1 MWMLRIRFKNRKGE
15 LTELRYDREKP
26 ADAIDML
33 LEQEVKDQII
43 AHYRDYPSPVLVEV
57 ASIADRNSEF
67 NYRSVMRGEW
77 TFGQL
82 VATIYDTLWF
92 ETRKY

>member
-15 LTELRYDREKP
+15 LTTLRYDRDKAE
-26 ADAIDML
+26 DAINML
-33 LEQEVKDQII
+33 LEPEVKDQII

-57 ASIADRNSEF
+57 ASTERYKSEY
-67 NYRSVMRGEW
+67 NYKSIMRGDW

-82 VATIYDTLWF
+82 VAAIYDTLWF
-92 ETRKY
+92 EERY

>member
-1 MWMLRIRFKNRKGE
+1 MLRIRFKNRKGE

-26 ADAIDML
+26 EDAINML
-33 LEQEVKDQII
+33 LEQKVKDQII

-57 ASIADRNSEF
+57 ASTERYKSEY
-67 NYRSVMRGEW
+67 NYKSIMRGNW

-82 VATIYDTLWF
+82 VANIYDTLWF
-92 ETRKY
+92 EERY

>member
-26 ADAIDML
+26 EDVIDML
-33 LEQEVKDQII
+33 LEQEIKDAII

-57 ASIADRNSEF
+57 ASINDNKGEF

-92 ETRKY
+92 EEKY